1 MKFAPSTVV
10 SACTLVL
17 LSACGGGNN
26 DSLAHP
32 IGPEGLHISAGNQV
46 AIARATV
53 AGGLSVAQ
61 VQTATDA
68 GGSGVQPTSVAARAH
83 SLATLLQ
90 RALAAGVRTRM
101 HVASASAH
109 PAAATSDTE
118 ACGVSGSL
126 TTTFDDR
133 DGNGQLS
140 TGDVLTVVF
149 DQCRDSATSLVE
161 GSAVIT
167 LTSVPDA
174 TSITASADFQNVADT
189 EGALTSTVDGTLSVN
204 ETDSDTESDTS
215 LTVTDNV
222 ITITLASTNYN
233 DVLQLSNGF
242 VVTVDQVFAL
252 DRTSLTLNGI
262 LQAQSVTGGGATL
275 QTLSPL
281 VQLGTDAYPS
291 SGVVK
296 ASGLG
301 SALLMTVLSASQVQ
315 LQLDADG
322 DGTYEAT
329 TTVDWTALV
338 P

>member
-1 MKFAPSTVV
+1 MKFAPSIVV
-10 SACTLVL
+10 SACTLAFL
-17 LSACGGGNN
+17 CACGGGSN

-32 IGPEGLHISAGNQV
+32 IGPEGLHISAGNQM
-46 AIARATV
+46 AITRATV

-68 GGSGVQPTSVAARAH
+68 GGSGVQPTSVAVRAR
-83 SLATLLQ
+83 SLASLLQ
-90 RALAAGVRTRM
+90 RALAAGVKPRM
-101 HVASASAH
+101 QVASVSAH

-140 TGDVLTVVF
+140 AGDVLTVAF
-149 DQCRDSATSLVE
+149 DQCRDSATSLLN
-161 GSAVIT
+161 GSAVLT
-167 LTSVPDA
+167 LSSVP
-174 TSITASADFQNVADT
+174 TTRSIVASADFQDVADT
-189 EGALTSTVDGTLSVN
+189 EGALTSTVDGTLTVS
-204 ETDSDTESDTS
+204 EMDSDTGSDTS
-215 LTVTDNV
+215 LMVGDGGV
-222 ITITLASTNYN
+222 TITLASTNYN

-252 DRTSLTLNGI
+252 DRTSITLDGI
-262 LQAQSVTGGGATL
+262 LQAQSVTGGAPTL

-329 TTVDWTALV
+329 TTVAWTDLV